1 MQQSSRRF
9 LDDRSGATS
18 IEYGLIG
25 ALMAVLIIAVLSA
38 FGPSM
43 KSGFVKMGSDLA
55 TPADVTNG

>member
-1 MQQSSRRF
+1 
-9 LDDRSGATS
+9 
-18 IEYGLIG
+18 
-25 ALMAVLIIAVLSA
+25 MAVLIIAVLSA